1 MAPRDLTMFSSG
13 LFVDEG
19 FHSEKLGLKVKV
31 FVHI

>member
-13 LFVDEG
+13 LFADEG
-19 FHSEKLGLKVKV
+19 FHSKRLGLKV